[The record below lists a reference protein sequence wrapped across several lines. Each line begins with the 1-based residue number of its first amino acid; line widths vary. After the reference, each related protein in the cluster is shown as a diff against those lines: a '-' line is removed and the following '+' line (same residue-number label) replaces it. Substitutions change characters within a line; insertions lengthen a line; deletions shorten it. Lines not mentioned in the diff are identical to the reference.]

1 MNIGVRTRRLCMV
14 LRRLRE
20 ESGLTEDDVA
30 KRLGVSRSTVSRV
43 ETGKR
48 GLTSEDLASM
58 LTLYGTARPLRKA
71 LLKLHAEVDK
81 PGLIDRG
88 ELHVHEDLEKW
99 IGFEQDADHIYNYQP
114 LLVPGLMQTF
124 PYARAVIAGADL
136 SLNDQD
142 IDDRVA
148 ARIARQALVHR
159 VDSPRLEV
167 VLHEAAL
174 HQRVGGEGVMRDQLG
189 YLIESSFR
197 PAVTLRVVPGHV
209 GAHPGMNGPFVIM
222 EYSGLP
228 SLVLLEN
235 KVASLY
241 LEEPDDIRAYK
252 LAYEGLLA
260 VALSPERSVDL
271 ISKVASGMGRSGP

>member
-1 MNIGVRTRRLCMV
+1 MV

-20 ESGLTEDDVA
+20 ESGLTEGEVGA
-30 KRLGVSRSTVSRV
+30 RLGVSRSTVSRA

-48 GLTSEDLASM
+48 GLSAEDLASM
-58 LTLYGTARPLRKA
+58 LTLYGTSRSLRKA
-71 LLKLHAEVDK
+71 LLKLHVDADK
-81 PGLIDRG
+81 PGLLDRG

-114 LLVPGLMQTF
+114 LLIPGLLQTF
-124 PYARAVIAGADL
+124 PYARAVIEGFGVPLPDEE
-136 SLNDQD
+136 

-148 ARIARQALVHR
+148 ARIARQTLLR
-159 VDSPRLEV
+159 QPNPPRLEV

-174 HQRVGGEGVMRDQLG
+174 HQRVGGEEVMRDQLG
-189 YLIESSFR
+189 FLIESSFR
-197 PAVTLRVVPGHV
+197 PAVTLRVIPRRV

-222 EYSGLP
+222 EYAGLP

-241 LEEPDDIRAYK
+241 LEEPGDINAYK

-260 VALSPERSVDL
+260 VALAPERSVDL
-271 ISKVASGMGRSGP
+271 ISKVASGMERSGP